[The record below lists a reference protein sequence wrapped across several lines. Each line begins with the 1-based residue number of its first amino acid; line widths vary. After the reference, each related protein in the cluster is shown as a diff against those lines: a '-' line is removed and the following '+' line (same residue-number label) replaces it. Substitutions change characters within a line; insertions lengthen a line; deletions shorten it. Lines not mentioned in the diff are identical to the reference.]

1 MLNIK
6 NLKVKRG
13 SKLVLNGISLTV
25 KMGEIHAIMG
35 PNGSGKSTLANAI
48 MGNPEI
54 RTVNGNILLNNKDIS
69 KLSVAERAKM
79 GIFMAFQY
87 PVEISGVPIIK
98 FLKMVYEERFNEK
111 ISAGTFL
118 KLLNENAKL
127 LNVKNDLI
135 TRYLND
141 GFSGGEKKKL
151 EILQMSIIK
160 PKICILDETD
170 SGLDISALRDVALG
184 VKQLQKNFNMGI
196 LVITHYSRI
205 LKYLNPTHVHIL
217 QNGQFVNSGGIEL
230 VKKLEKHGYE
240 DEELSSS
247 KI

>member
-1 MLNIK
+1 MLTIK

-13 SKLVLNGISLTV
+13 SKLILNRVNLDIKLN
-25 KMGEIHAIMG
+25 EIHAIMG

-48 MGNPEI
+48 MGNPETRVI
-54 RTVNGNILLNNKDIS
+54 GGTILLNNININ
-69 KLSVAERAKM
+69 KLSVTDRAKM

-87 PVEISGVPIIK
+87 PVEVSGVPVIK

-111 ISAGTFL
+111 ISAGAFL
-118 KLLNENAKL
+118 KLLNESTKL
-127 LNVKNDLI
+127 LNIKNDLI

-151 EILQMSIIK
+151 EILQMSIIQ

-170 SGLDISALRDVALG
+170 RGLDISALRDVALG
-184 VKQLQKNFNMGI
+184 VKKLQKKFSMGI

-205 LKYLNPTHVHIL
+205 LRYLNPSHVHIL
-217 QNGQFVNSGGIEL
+217 QDGEIAKSGGIEL
-230 VKKLEKHGYE
+230 VERLESYGYE
-240 DEELSSS
+240 EIFSARN
-247 KI
+247 